1 MAKKL
6 LDLINFY
13 LENQLNEIYLEKP
26 INRFKEKSV
35 FQTNDEISNANNSKN
50 FINKA
55 NSKKQEEEIKEQITV
70 KKNLITNNEIP
81 ENLSQLNNTNEGFMS
96 LNQIVALAQKQA
108 KMAKTIEEVKTAV
121 ENFEGCNLKKMATNT
136 VFCDGN
142 INSKIMVIGE
152 APGNQE
158 DLEGIPFCGDS
169 GELLDGIFKS
179 INFIRSRDF
188 YITNAIFWRPPGNRR
203 PTAEELAICRPF
215 VERNIELFSPKII
228 VLVGSTA
235 MNCLISPSESI
246 SSIRGKIIDYSPDF
260 LPNGCKILTIFH
272 PSYLMR
278 QPSKKKLAWL
288 DMLNLKKFIENN
300 YEK

>member
-1 MAKKL
+1 MAKKI

-26 INRFKEKSV
+26 INRFKEKSA
-35 FQTNDEISNANNSKN
+35 FQTNDKISNANNSKN

-70 KKNLITNNEIP
+70 KKNFITNNEIP

-108 KMAKTIEEVKTAV
+108 KMAKTIEELKTAV

>member
-108 KMAKTIEEVKTAV
+108 KMAKTIEELKTAV